1 MPRAVN
7 RNDPV
12 HWSKDFVEHLRTV
25 HFTLIAIAVGLS
37 VLVLSSKQYNAVNAL
52 VQIEEILDLKRQWSP
67 AWMEQFGDTEKQ
79 STELRNLDHFLE
91 TNSSVSWSDAGF
103 EGVIYPKRKSLLL
116 PNEIAVKCKFPKEN
130 WYQSGFDWSP
140 TKFPETLTDFKAW
153 WGALGQSYVIYLPN
167 SISGSGVV
175 ENLKESLKNAAEF
188 PVADFRSTI
197 EERTP
202 QLELQL
208 SLDPQELSDSTDE
221 DGKQQSFSYTARMGD
236 DGDLMLIVS
245 ILTLKRYAVTRETIS
260 HHFHN
265 LHAGEFQDTFAD
277 LARASDAM
285 SDLPLQDIK
294 EFIHDE
300 AAKGP
305 EIFEVFGMKFP
316 AGQVTL
322 WGIILLLS
330 IELYFF
336 TYLRQLAGKLS
347 SDDPGWDVPWIG
359 MDGSTLAQA
368 ILFVTLVPLPVAA
381 LTLLAVRR
389 AASLFVVSSDKNAS
403 VFTLLRSLNLAGRG
417 EIAVLLLACVA
428 SLVLAL
434 LCWKYRPRLI
444 EASPALT
451 KTNGTDEDAGPP
463 LSEVVGQPSSN
474 SKADSVE
481 GGRSL

>member
-1 MPRAVN
+1 METICMPKVVN
-7 RNDPV
+7 QDDPV

-37 VLVLSSKQYNAVNAL
+37 VLVLSSKQYNAINAL

-79 STELRNLDHFLE
+79 SAELRNLDHFLD
-91 TNSSVSWSDAGF
+91 TNSSVSWGDPGF
-103 EGVIYPKRKSLLL
+103 EGVIYGMKRRYPLS

-153 WGALGQSYVIYLPN
+153 WGSLGQSYVIYLPN
-167 SISGSGVV
+167 SIADSGVV
-175 ENLKESLKNAAEF
+175 ENLRESLKSDTEVS
-188 PVADFRSTI
+188 VADFRSTI

-208 SLDPQELSDSTDE
+208 SLDPKELSDSTDE
-221 DGKQQSFSYTARMGD
+221 DGKQQSFSYVAQMGD
-236 DGDLMLIVS
+236 DRELMLKVS
-245 ILTLKRYAVTRETIS
+245 ILTLKRYAVTRGTIS

-265 LHAGEFQDTFAD
+265 LHTGEFQDTFAD

-300 AAKGP
+300 ASKGP

-336 TYLRQLAGKLS
+336 TYLRQLAGKLGP
-347 SDDPGWDVPWIG
+347 DDPGWDVPWIG

-389 AASLFVVSSDKNAS
+389 ATSLFVISSNKSAS
-403 VFTLLRSLNLAGRG
+403 VFTLLRSLNWAGRG
-417 EIAVLLLACVA
+417 EVAVLLLACVA
-428 SLVLAL
+428 SLILAI
-434 LCWKYRPRLI
+434 LCWKYRPQLI
-444 EASPALT
+444 EASHGLVNAS
-451 KTNGTDEDAGPP
+451 KA
-463 LSEVVGQPSSN
+463 SYGQPSSEDVGQ
-474 SKADSVE
+474 SSP
-481 GGRSL
+481 GQ

>member
-1 MPRAVN
+1 MPSVVN

-67 AWMEQFGDTEKQ
+67 AWMAQFGDTEKQ
-79 STELRNLDHFLE
+79 SAQLKDIGNFLDE
-91 TNSSVSWSDAGF
+91 QTGVSWSDPGC
-103 EGVIYPKRKSLLL
+103 EGVIYGKGKHPYSQ
-116 PNEIAVKCKFPKEN
+116 NNIAVKCKFPKEN
-130 WYQSGFDWSP
+130 WYHYGFDWSP

-153 WGALGQSYVIYLPN
+153 WGSLGQSYVIFLPN
-167 SISGSGVV
+167 SISDSGIV
-175 ENLKESLKNAAEF
+175 EDLGESSKSDTEVS
-188 PVADFRSTI
+188 VADFRSTI
-197 EERTP
+197 EGKTP

-208 SLDPQELSDSTDE
+208 SLDPKELSDTTDE
-221 DGKQQSFSYTARMGD
+221 DGKQQSFSYIAQVGD
-236 DGDLMLIVS
+236 DRGLMLEIP
-245 ILTLKRYAVTRETIS
+245 IQALKRYEVTRDTIS

-265 LHAGEFQDTFAD
+265 LHTGEFQDTFAD
-277 LARASDAM
+277 LASASDAM

-294 EFIHDE
+294 EFVHDE

-347 SDDPGWDVPWIG
+347 PDDPGWDVPWIG
-359 MDGSTLAQA
+359 MDGSTLGQT
-368 ILFVTLVPLPVAA
+368 ILFVTLVPLPIAA

-389 AASLFVVSSDKNAS
+389 ATSLFVVSSDKSAS
-403 VFTLLRSLNLAGRG
+403 IFTLLRSLNLAGRG

-428 SLVLAL
+428 SLVLAI
-434 LCWKYRPRLI
+434 LCWKYRPQLV
-444 EASPALT
+444 
-451 KTNGTDEDAGPP
+451 
-463 LSEVVGQPSSN
+463 EVSCGLDRTSSGRHGQPSSEDVGQ
-474 SKADSVE
+474 SLPVE
-481 GGRSL
+481 